1 MQRQKLP
8 WDECK
13 YPNNMISNSP
23 AAEIVPSI
31 ERGPQRLNEIDEE
44 GGGNLSRRWCV
55 KNTILFLFF
64 FPFGIVLKSKSYC
77 TASKRVAYFQGRE
90 ATTLW
95 MGAAVRSSVL
105 RKNWDSWTTWRRKL
119 KNPCRQTSHFQEVLA
134 RSLFV
139 NVLSQKLI
147 LFFPFFLFNYPFF
160 ACFSFVKRNNNG
172 FHLHW

>member
-1 MQRQKLP
+1 MCIYWHNNRFTIQKRFMQRQKLP

-55 KNTILFLFF
+55 KNTILFFFF

-119 KNPCRQTSHFQEVLA
+119 KNPCRQTIVTFRKFSLA
-134 RSLFV
+134 PCSLTFY
-139 NVLSQKLI
+139 L
-147 LFFPFFLFNYPFF
+147 
-160 ACFSFVKRNNNG
+160 RN
-172 FHLHW
+172 